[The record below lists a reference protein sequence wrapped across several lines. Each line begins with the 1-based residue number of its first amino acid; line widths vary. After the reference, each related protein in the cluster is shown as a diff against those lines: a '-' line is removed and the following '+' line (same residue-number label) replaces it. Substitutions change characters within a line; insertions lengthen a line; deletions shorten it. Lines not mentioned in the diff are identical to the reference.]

1 MRTTID
7 IPDSLMRRVKR
18 AASQRKTTM
27 RTLMLDALDRSLS
40 EGPQTFTLRDASV
53 GTDGSPLD
61 AKAINRAIDS
71 QREPDFT
78 T

>member
-40 EGPQTFTLRDASV
+40 EAPQTFTLRDASV
-53 GTDGSPLD
+53 GTDGSALD
-61 AKAINRAIDS
+61 AEAINRAIDS